1 MKGTRV
7 AARYSKAFLDLSL
20 ELNKLEEAKVD
31 AEVVFNA
38 INTSRDLRNF
48 LGSPVVK
55 PLQKNKILSEIF
67 EKNISELTMRFILL
81 IVRHGRDKDME
92 NIFDQ
97 FMVQYREH
105 MNIVEVE
112 FTTSTKVTANVVA
125 NIKKMLE
132 SSTGKTIEIVETVDE
147 KLIGGYIVDMANYR
161 LDASLANGMRKL
173 RRELVK

>member
-81 IVRHGRDKDME
+81 IVRHGRDK
-92 NIFDQ
+92 
-97 FMVQYREH
+97 VQYREH